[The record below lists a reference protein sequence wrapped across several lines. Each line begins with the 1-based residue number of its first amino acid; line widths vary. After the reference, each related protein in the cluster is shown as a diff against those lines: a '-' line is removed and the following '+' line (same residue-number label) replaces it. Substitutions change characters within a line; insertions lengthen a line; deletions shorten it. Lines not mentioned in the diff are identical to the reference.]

1 MASAQQF
8 KGWLTDYMKQASVSV
23 SRTTAKNYGKLAQK
37 LHELSAS
44 RAAIGSRNPRRPK
57 DPSPSADE

>member
-23 SRTTAKNYGKLAQK
+23 SRTTAKNYGRLAQK

-44 RAAIGSRNPRRPK
+44 
-57 DPSPSADE
+57 PSFPLQKSINI